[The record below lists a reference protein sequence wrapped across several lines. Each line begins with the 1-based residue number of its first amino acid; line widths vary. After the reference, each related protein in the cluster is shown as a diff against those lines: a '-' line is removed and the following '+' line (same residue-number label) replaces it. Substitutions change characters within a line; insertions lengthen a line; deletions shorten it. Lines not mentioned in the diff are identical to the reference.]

1 MVEISIV
8 RALPS
13 RMGWFPSPGTD
24 SGNTS
29 SSFEMFEGDTE
40 LSASGVSVMI
50 VCIEFGVKE
59 GTLRRQR

>member
-1 MVEISIV
+1 
-8 RALPS
+8 
-13 RMGWFPSPGTD
+13 MGWFPSPGTD

-29 SSFEMFEGDTE
+29 SSFEMFEGDPE
-40 LSASGVSVMI
+40 LSESGVSVMI